1 VIEYE
6 LLLGAW
12 LLSGRFRMAAWI
24 LAVATFTTFAGVSFY
39 QGWIGEASCGC
50 FGRLPITVS
59 PWVALGIDSGVL
71 LLLLVAFPS
80 VATSGRGTGDS
91 SQRPLVTVA
100 KGLGVLAIVIAGI
113 GIAFGEGGSGVRRL
127 LQVVF
132 GLSIAFTA
140 SSFFLALFG
149 FSGGSAF

>member
-1 VIEYE
+1 MI
-6 LLLGAW
+6 
-12 LLSGRFRMAAWI
+12 STI
-24 LAVATFTTFAGVSFY
+24 SAVANRRGLRA
-39 QGWIGEASCGC
+39 A
-50 FGRLPITVS
+50 
-59 PWVALGIDSGVL
+59 VALGQVAIVVAL
-71 LLLLVAFPS
+71 LLIVADQAAASETGMPWES
-80 VATSGRGTGDS
+80 PLNRILTSITG
-91 SQRPLVTVA
+91 PVA
-100 KGLGVLAIVIAGI
+100 KGLGVLAIVIAGL

>member
-1 VIEYE
+1 MGWTI
-6 LLLGAW
+6 LL
-12 LLSGRFRMAAWI
+12 
-24 LAVATFTTFAGVSFY
+24 
-39 QGWIGEASCGC
+39 
-50 FGRLPITVS
+50 
-59 PWVALGIDSGVL
+59 ALVVL
-71 LLLLVAFPS
+71 LLAAHGAS
-80 VATSGRGTGDS
+80 ASETGMPWES
-91 SQRPLVTVA
+91 PLNRILNSITGPVA

-127 LQVVF
+127 LQIVF

>member
-1 VIEYE
+1 MR
-6 LLLGAW
+6 AW
-12 LLSGRFRMAAWI
+12 A
-24 LAVATFTTFAGVSFY
+24 
-39 QGWIGEASCGC
+39 
-50 FGRLPITVS
+50 
-59 PWVALGIDSGVL
+59 ALGRAIVVL
-71 LLLLVAFPS
+71 ALLLVATDLAAAS
-80 VATSGRGTGDS
+80 ETGMPWES
-91 SQRPLVTVA
+91 PLNRILASITGPVA

>member
-1 VIEYE
+1 MRNALTWCTVPV
-6 LLLGAW
+6 GP
-12 LLSGRFRMAAWI
+12 
-24 LAVATFTTFAGVSFY
+24 VP
-39 QGWIGEASCGC
+39 EA
-50 FGRLPITVS
+50 
-59 PWVALGIDSGVL
+59 
-71 LLLLVAFPS
+71 LLLVATDVDAAS
-80 VATSGRGTGDS
+80 ETGMPWES
-91 SQRPLVTVA
+91 PLNRILASITGPVA

>member
-1 VIEYE
+1 MISRQSRAGGRPGWTRASAA
-6 LLLGAW
+6 LGQAIIVVA
-12 LLSGRFRMAAWI
+12 LVLAATDLAAASETGMPWESPLNRI
-24 LAVATFTTFAGVSFY
+24 LAS
-39 QGWIGEASCGC
+39 
-50 FGRLPITVS
+50 ITG
-59 PWVALGIDSGVL
+59 P
-71 LLLLVAFPS
+71 
-80 VATSGRGTGDS
+80 
-91 SQRPLVTVA
+91 VA

>member
-1 VIEYE
+1 MI
-6 LLLGAW
+6 ATM
-12 LLSGRFRMAAWI
+12 SAAAGRRGVTR
-24 LAVATFTTFAGVSFY
+24 VA
-39 QGWIGEASCGC
+39 
-50 FGRLPITVS
+50 
-59 PWVALGIDSGVL
+59 VALGHLAIVLAVL
-71 LLLLVAFPS
+71 LIVDDHAAAS
-80 VATSGRGTGDS
+80 ETGMPWES
-91 SQRPLVTVA
+91 PLNRILASITGPVA

>member
-1 VIEYE
+1 MI
-6 LLLGAW
+6 ATM
-12 LLSGRFRMAAWI
+12 SAAARRRGVTRV
-24 LAVATFTTFAGVSFY
+24 AVALC
-39 QGWIGEASCGC
+39 Q
-50 FGRLPITVS
+50 
-59 PWVALGIDSGVL
+59 VAIVLVL
-71 LLLLVAFPS
+71 LLIAADHAVAS
-80 VATSGRGTGDS
+80 ETGMPWES
-91 SQRPLVTVA
+91 PLNRILASITGPVA

>member
-1 VIEYE
+1 MISRQSRAGGGPGWTRA
-6 LLLGAW
+6 LAALGQAIIVVA
-12 LLSGRFRMAAWI
+12 LVLVATDLAAASETGMPWESPLNRI
-24 LAVATFTTFAGVSFY
+24 LAS
-39 QGWIGEASCGC
+39 
-50 FGRLPITVS
+50 ITG
-59 PWVALGIDSGVL
+59 P
-71 LLLLVAFPS
+71 
-80 VATSGRGTGDS
+80 
-91 SQRPLVTVA
+91 VA